1 MSGNQLGNNIEVVRI
16 ELLMYRGVRLT
27 TTATKVTSFIWFFA
41 PQEQTLTPLVF
52 RVALRGHE
60 RRRSVFGCF
69 LTNLAESSVSAPSHC
84 SIKFTC
90 MQRPILHKIY
100 ELVSRSYLCYGPG
113 EVEQG
118 AGDHVN

>member
-52 RVALRGHE
+52 RSP
-60 RRRSVFGCF
+60 RS
-69 LTNLAESSVSAPSHC
+69 
-84 SIKFTC
+84 
-90 MQRPILHKIY
+90 
-100 ELVSRSYLCYGPG
+100 
-113 EVEQG
+113 
-118 AGDHVN
+118 